1 MSGLDGRPS
10 AGCGSAWVHRS
21 SSSSGWWG
29 WRPRTRGPRGACGS
43 GTGRGGRLGGGVR
56 RAAPRSPPW
65 SGPVLVVLDMVD
77 LAVGGRLFTPR
88 CRTPPVSGDDRPVQR
103 CREQAPSWSG
113 VHDLALSRLH
123 HRQRHRGRRRDPHG
137 RGLSLRHHRIQ
148 RLHEVRTH
156 QPTRKPG
163 LLVLRIDQRAR
174 TR

>member
-65 SGPVLVVLDMVD
+65 SGPVLVVLEMVD
-77 LAVGGRLFTPR
+77 LTVGDRLFTPR
-88 CRTPPVSGDDRPVQR
+88 CSTPPVSGDDRPPQR
-103 CREQAPSWSG
+103 CRACGSSNTGAVGPATAVAAPPPPTPAQTQSPAPPATSPSPVQESELSLG
-113 VHDLALSRLH
+113 VA
-123 HRQRHRGRRRDPHG
+123 HG
-137 RGLSLRHHRIQ
+137 R
-148 RLHEVRTH
+148 
-156 QPTRKPG
+156 TRMVSMQASVG
-163 LLVLRIDQRAR
+163 D
-174 TR
+174 